1 MVHRFH
7 TEIAKMYGV
16 TAAVIFF
23 NIAYWVEENEKN
35 KIHYHDGYYW
45 VYCSIHN
52 LAESTH
58 DYLTENQIRRAIQ
71 KLLDDDMLYKGNYN
85 KKKYDRTY
93 WYTLTP
99 KAEDVLWKIK
109 MRL

>member
-35 KIHYHDGYYW
+35 RIHYYDGYYW

-58 DYLTENQIRRAIQ
+58 DYLTENH
-71 KLLDDDMLYKGNYN
+71 DDMLYKGNYN

-99 KAEDVLWKIK
+99 KAEEILWKIK
-109 MRL
+109 MRM

>member
-7 TEIAKMYGV
+7 TEIAKMYGI

-45 VYCSIHN
+45 AHGQANHPYRYH
-52 LAESTH
+52 
-58 DYLTENQIRRAIQ
+58 
-71 KLLDDDMLYKGNYN
+71 
-85 KKKYDRTY
+85 
-93 WYTLTP
+93 
-99 KAEDVLWKIK
+99 
-109 MRL
+109 